1 MLPDGDGGGLLLA
14 TISVPPGEPA
24 PVTAG
29 ARTYTAAQG
38 EIQRNRAALSAATE
52 QVGGPA
58 WQGMGA
64 SSYAKFTSD
73 LAATYGLAAAGL
85 AQGATTLKAYSAALA
100 KAQETA
106 RQANAAVAVSNAA
119 AGRLLDAQAAAQQA
133 QTSAD
138 NASQAATS
146 AENQAS
152 ASPHSPTAKV
162 AAENARSAAN
172 DAQST
177 ADSAANQVSVLS
189 TAYDADHARALT
201 LISEA
206 QSQATHANSAA
217 SAGFDAAV
225 SQVVGAKPHA
235 PRGGATG
242 INGSAK
248 WLSLGDDVNA
258 FAAAGGAAF
267 TVLSGSLFAKAA
279 QEYFESAGELE
290 EATSAYQSAY
300 DGFYGVSVTQRTQGW
315 FDMMAKKRTMEAAA
329 KTEDTAKGDLED
341 SLSGTDDIIGKF
353 GAGMYGLAIVSD
365 IYTEFRPSNAFGST
379 GEVLDRVNSGLN
391 IAASGLALGDAMGYA
406 AAGALMAV
414 PGVDVVVGGVLIGT
428 ALYATGELVW
438 QHYGSDIK
446 HALHDVSHWA
456 DDVGSFLGL

>member
-14 TISVPPGEPA
+14 TISVPPGDPA
-24 PVTAG
+24 ALAAG

-162 AAENARSAAN
+162 AAENARSAA
-172 DAQST
+172 
-177 ADSAANQVSVLS
+177 
-189 TAYDADHARALT
+189 DADHARALT

-391 IAASGLALGDAMGYA
+391 MAASGLALGDAMGYA

>member
-14 TISVPPGEPA
+14 TIAVPPGDPA
-24 PVTAG
+24 ALAAG
-29 ARTYTAAQG
+29 ARTYTAAHG
-38 EIQRNRAALSAATE
+38 EIERNRTALAAASE

-64 SSYAKFTSD
+64 SAYATFTSD

-85 AQGATTLKAYSAALA
+85 AQGATTLRTYSAALA
-100 KAQETA
+100 RAQETA
-106 RQANAAVAVSNAA
+106 RQANAAVAASNAA

-138 NASQAATS
+138 NAAQTAAT
-146 AENQAS
+146 AENQAA
-152 ASPHSPTAKV
+152 ASPHSPSAQL
-162 AAENARSAAN
+162 AADNARSAAN
-172 DAQST
+172 DAQSA
-177 ADSAANQVSVLS
+177 ADGAANLVSVLAA
-189 TAYDADHARALT
+189 AYEADHARAVS

-206 QSQATHANSAA
+206 QTQASQANSAA

-235 PRGGATG
+235 PRGGAKG
-242 INGSAK
+242 ILGSPK
-248 WLSLGDDVNA
+248 WMALTDDVNA
-258 FAAAGGAAF
+258 FATALGAGYTSIA
-267 TVLSGSLFAKAA
+267 GSLFARAA
-279 QEYFESAGELE
+279 RDYFESAGELE
-290 EATSAYQSAY
+290 EATSTYESAY
-300 DGFYGVSVTQRTQGW
+300 DGFYGVSITQRTQGW
-315 FDMMAKKRTMEAAA
+315 FDMMAEKRAMEAAEKA
-329 KTEDTAKGDLED
+329 EDSARDDLED
-341 SLSGTDDIIGKF
+341 SLSGTDDILGKV

-391 IAASGLALGDAMGYA
+391 MAASGLALGDALGYGA
-406 AAGALMAV
+406 AAALMAV
-414 PGVDVVVGGVLIGT
+414 PGVDVAVGAVLIGT
-428 ALYATGELVW
+428 ALYATSELVW